1 MICAALEKVSLIS
14 SMVAIG
20 LNFRYMCVGWVN
32 DSKEY
37 IDTRKAIDNVGLWFL
52 RSGTFL
58 LIVYLHS

>member
-20 LNFRYMCVGWVN
+20 LNFRYHVCVGWVN

-37 IDTRKAIDNVGLWFL
+37 IDTRKAIDDVGL
-52 RSGTFL
+52 
-58 LIVYLHS
+58 